1 MNNVHQKYSQGG
13 DFVISPISELDIF
26 TREDFS
32 EEHKEIYNMVM
43 DFDKDKVLT
52 QKKEIES
59 YNPKLSKKLLDEMAE
74 LGLLGIDIP
83 EEFGGIDLD
92 KITSAIVAE
101 ALVYSPSFAVTWAVQ
116 TGIGSLPLI
125 WFGTQSQKEKF
136 LPKIASGEIICAYG
150 LSEPSSGSD
159 AMGAKTTASLS
170 EDGKSYILNGEK
182 VFITNGGWASLF
194 TVFAQLDGKL
204 TGFLVESGTEGF
216 SIGAEEKKLGMKGSS
231 TVALNFQNAKI
242 PAENILSTPGKGSEI
257 AFSSL
262 DMGRFKLGCSCL
274 GGSKMVIN
282 RVAEYAQERKAF
294 GTSISNFDA
303 IIKKVADMT
312 VHTFTSDSMIYR
324 TIGSIQAEIDSIEK
338 SDENYF
344 KKMIGAMEKFAI
356 ETSMVKVYASDTSQ
370 WVIDEGL
377 QIFGGYGFLEEY
389 PLAPAFRDNRI
400 NQIWEGTNE
409 INRTVI
415 IGFFMKKALTE
426 EMPIYDAI
434 QDIENFLN
442 SNDLNS
448 KDELLDKECFSL
460 EMTKKGFLYL
470 FNEALSV
477 FQQDLQHEQQIT
489 ELLADIMT
497 NIYNVEST
505 IIRAKKMYAKSQN
518 KQAINIA
525 KILTSEMVDHL
536 TLSSKNICNYLKD
549 HEMKDDSEKLLNEI
563 ISKAQLNTNTID
575 LKRNIAKHIFK
586 EGKYPF

>member
-1 MNNVHQKYSQGG
+1 M
-13 DFVISPISELDIF
+13 
-26 TREDFS
+26 
-32 EEHKEIYNMVM
+32 
-43 DFDKDKVLT
+43 
-52 QKKEIES
+52 
-59 YNPKLSKKLLDEMAE
+59 
-74 LGLLGIDIP
+74 
-83 EEFGGIDLD
+83 
-92 KITSAIVAE
+92 
-101 ALVYSPSFAVTWAVQ
+101 
-116 TGIGSLPLI
+116 
-125 WFGTQSQKEKF
+125 
-136 LPKIASGEIICAYG
+136 
-150 LSEPSSGSD
+150 
-159 AMGAKTTASLS
+159 
-170 EDGKSYILNGEK
+170 
-182 VFITNGGWASLF
+182 
-194 TVFAQLDGKL
+194 
-204 TGFLVESGTEGF
+204 
-216 SIGAEEKKLGMKGSS
+216 
-231 TVALNFQNAKI
+231 
-242 PAENILSTPGKGSEI
+242 
-257 AFSSL
+257 
-262 DMGRFKLGCSCL
+262 
-274 GGSKMVIN
+274 
-282 RVAEYAQERKAF
+282 
-294 GTSISNFDA
+294 
-303 IIKKVADMT
+303 
-312 VHTFTSDSMIYR
+312 
-324 TIGSIQAEIDSIEK
+324 
-338 SDENYF
+338 
-344 KKMIGAMEKFAI
+344 
-356 ETSMVKVYASDTSQ
+356 
-370 WVIDEGL
+370 

-434 QDIENFLN
+434 QNIENFLN

>member
-1 MNNVHQKYSQGG
+1 
-13 DFVISPISELDIF
+13 
-26 TREDFS
+26 
-32 EEHKEIYNMVM
+32 
-43 DFDKDKVLT
+43 
-52 QKKEIES
+52 
-59 YNPKLSKKLLDEMAE
+59 
-74 LGLLGIDIP
+74 
-83 EEFGGIDLD
+83 
-92 KITSAIVAE
+92 
-101 ALVYSPSFAVTWAVQ
+101 
-116 TGIGSLPLI
+116 
-125 WFGTQSQKEKF
+125 
-136 LPKIASGEIICAYG
+136 
-150 LSEPSSGSD
+150 
-159 AMGAKTTASLS
+159 
-170 EDGKSYILNGEK
+170 
-182 VFITNGGWASLF
+182 
-194 TVFAQLDGKL
+194 
-204 TGFLVESGTEGF
+204 
-216 SIGAEEKKLGMKGSS
+216 
-231 TVALNFQNAKI
+231 
-242 PAENILSTPGKGSEI
+242 
-257 AFSSL
+257 
-262 DMGRFKLGCSCL
+262 
-274 GGSKMVIN
+274 
-282 RVAEYAQERKAF
+282 
-294 GTSISNFDA
+294 
-303 IIKKVADMT
+303 MT

-338 SDENYF
+338 GDENYF

-470 FNEALSV
+470 FNEALSI

-505 IIRAKKMYAKSQN
+505 IIRAKKMYVKNQN

-525 KILTSEMVDHL
+525 KVLTSEMVDHL

>member
-1 MNNVHQKYSQGG
+1 
-13 DFVISPISELDIF
+13 
-26 TREDFS
+26 
-32 EEHKEIYNMVM
+32 
-43 DFDKDKVLT
+43 
-52 QKKEIES
+52 
-59 YNPKLSKKLLDEMAE
+59 
-74 LGLLGIDIP
+74 
-83 EEFGGIDLD
+83 
-92 KITSAIVAE
+92 
-101 ALVYSPSFAVTWAVQ
+101 
-116 TGIGSLPLI
+116 
-125 WFGTQSQKEKF
+125 
-136 LPKIASGEIICAYG
+136 
-150 LSEPSSGSD
+150 
-159 AMGAKTTASLS
+159 
-170 EDGKSYILNGEK
+170 
-182 VFITNGGWASLF
+182 
-194 TVFAQLDGKL
+194 
-204 TGFLVESGTEGF
+204 
-216 SIGAEEKKLGMKGSS
+216 
-231 TVALNFQNAKI
+231 
-242 PAENILSTPGKGSEI
+242 
-257 AFSSL
+257 
-262 DMGRFKLGCSCL
+262 
-274 GGSKMVIN
+274 
-282 RVAEYAQERKAF
+282 
-294 GTSISNFDA
+294 
-303 IIKKVADMT
+303 MT

-448 KDELLDKECFSL
+448 KDELLGKECFSL

-505 IIRAKKMYAKSQN
+505 IIRAKKMYAKNQN

-563 ISKAQLNTNTID
+563 ISKAQLDTNTID